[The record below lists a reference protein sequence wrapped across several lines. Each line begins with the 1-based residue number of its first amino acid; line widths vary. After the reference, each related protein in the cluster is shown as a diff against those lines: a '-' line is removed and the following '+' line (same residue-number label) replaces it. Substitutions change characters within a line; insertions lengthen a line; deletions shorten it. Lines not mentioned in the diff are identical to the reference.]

1 MWGIIILLKVPF
13 PSVQMVEM
21 EEGNEPDEFWECLGG
36 KGDYASGVE
45 LEALVRTD
53 YLHYLMMLRF
63 LFPHCQLLIIP
74 QVNERP
80 PRLFQMSN
88 ASGYFK
94 VEEIYNFNQDVG
106 HAVKQQ

>member
-1 MWGIIILLKVPF
+1 
-13 PSVQMVEM
+13 MVEM

-63 LFPHCQLLIIP
+63 LFPHFQLLIILITSGELLIIP

-88 ASGYFK
+88 ASGYFR

>member
-53 YLHYLMMLRF
+53 YKTY
-63 LFPHCQLLIIP
+63 II
-74 QVNERP
+74 
-80 PRLFQMSN
+80 L
-88 ASGYFK
+88 
-94 VEEIYNFNQDVG
+94 
-106 HAVKQQ
+106 

>member
-1 MWGIIILLKVPF
+1 MRGINFSVIILLKVPFPCF

-53 YLHYLMMLRF
+53 YKTYIIWWCSDPY
-63 LFPHCQLLIIP
+63 FPI
-74 QVNERP
+74 
-80 PRLFQMSN
+80 
-88 ASGYFK
+88 
-94 VEEIYNFNQDVG
+94 FNL
-106 HAVKQQ
+106 